1 MNSSILEK
9 YQGSNKLPLSIKER
23 IKDVLNEDEAYAADE
38 LVSLSE
44 EILLQIAAIGIS
56 AYLSQPKQKQ
66 VFNDFILQLFTSKS
80 HAYNAGPLYRWAANM
95 VKELDDDQSKKIHSL
110 YWKEGVLNDDMNK
123 LSKLRNAVMHGFFI
137 LPASRNHKEAE
148 HIGNVLTQII
158 DLDLFSLNKEP
169 SYHFLSKEDDIIF
182 FNDDWSIEEDQWQLF
197 DKSHDF
203 GELTKDIQ
211 YELSDKYDEDQLK
224 LVQENTNN
232 DKVLE
237 SVDAFINSNSK
248 GSMSVWAR
256 PNHSLLSEYANLI
269 NQLDDSKYL
278 KVFYSLDSH
287 GVNLTDNFLLKR
299 VVKRLA
305 RDTNSDSFSK
315 DPKKALIQLRKKCTK
330 KVVIILDNIHI
341 SLFNSDHLLHLK
353 DLFYEHDI
361 LLIAFGNHYP
371 YMDQF
376 FNNSYNIDSDSYL
389 PKDKDWQE
397 SFINYLRFKGPNKD
411 ISDEGEAY
419 KELHAITLK
428 LIDELKKE
436 KLVVARRFADK
447 YKYSTEYVHEA
458 FSILYPFLNAES
470 MPFEL
475 DEIDPLYNFPKDI
488 NESSRVFFAIGRRDA
503 KLEYQH
509 KALKL

>member
-1 MNSSILEK
+1 MRNTKLERFLESNHLPNSIN
-9 YQGSNKLPLSIKER
+9 QR

-80 HAYNAGPLYRWAANM
+80 HTYNAGPLYRWAANM
-95 VKELDDDQSKKIHSL
+95 VKDLDDDFSINIHSL
-110 YWKEGVLNDDMNK
+110 FWKEGVLNQDINR

-137 LPASRNHKEAE
+137 LPASRNHEEAD
-148 HIGNVLTQII
+148 HIGYVLTQII
-158 DLDLFSLNKEP
+158 NLDLFSLNKEP
-169 SYHFLSKEDDIIF
+169 SYHFLSKSDNIIF
-182 FNDDWSIEEDQWQLF
+182 FNDDWSIEDDQWQLF

-211 YELSDKYDEDQLK
+211 YELSDKYDEDQLN
-224 LVQENTNN
+224 LVQENSNN
-232 DKVLE
+232 DNVLE
-237 SVDAFINSNSK
+237 SIDNFINSNIK

-256 PNHSLLSEYANLI
+256 PNHNLLSEYANLI
-269 NQLDDSKYL
+269 NHLDDSKYL

-287 GVNLTDNFLLKR
+287 GVNVTDDFLLKR

-305 RDTNSDSFSK
+305 NDSGSDSFIK

-330 KVVIILDNIHI
+330 QVVVILDNIHT

-353 DLFYEHDI
+353 DLFYEHNI

-371 YMDQF
+371 YLDQF
-376 FNNSYNIDSDSYL
+376 FNTSYNIDSDPYL
-389 PKDKDWQE
+389 PKDKDWE
-397 SFINYLRFKGPNKD
+397 DSFINYLRFKGPNKD

-419 KELHAITLK
+419 KELHTITSK
-428 LIDELKKE
+428 LIDDIKKE

-475 DEIDPLYNFPKDI
+475 DEIDPLYNFPKEI
-488 NESSRVFFAIGRRDA
+488 NESSRVFFTIGRRDA

-509 KALKL
+509 KALQL